1 MKAGR
6 SFAVI
11 LALGIGL
18 LAVIPANV
26 VQAQAGAS
34 SYFILEKF
42 FRNKGPIDF
51 TTYYRGRIPKGQRFV
66 FEIEL
71 QNKWDRDIIN
81 IVVRD
86 VVPDRFGI
94 VEYDATA
101 GFVTVTYGGERE
113 KGGVGPDYIVWEIP
127 FLTPDQKVNLVV
139 TVEMLELVNMAL
151 IKVKGAHEIEATD
164 RTDPAMGRAVD
175 AEPQYAVFYVNEG
188 AQAEGIDPFTG
199 EKVMT
204 AKTVF
209 LRVFLEEEVFGAV
222 LDQEIGGGVGPV
234 SEWPVTNVFP

>member
-1 MKAGR
+1 MIAGR
-6 SFAVI
+6 SFAFI
-11 LALGIGL
+11 LALSIGL
-18 LAVIPANV
+18 LVAIPAKV
-26 VQAQAGAS
+26 VHAQGGAS
-34 SYFILEKF
+34 PYFVLEKF

-51 TTYYRGRIPKGQRFV
+51 ATHYRGRIPKGSRFV

-113 KGGVGPDYIVWEIP
+113 KGGVGPDYVVWEIP

-139 TVEMLELVNMAL
+139 TVELLELVNMAL
-151 IKVKGAHEIEATD
+151 IQVKGPHEVVSENRD
-164 RTDPAMGRAVD
+164 DPDMGRLVE

-199 EKVMT
+199 EKVT
-204 AKTVF
+204 TVKTVF